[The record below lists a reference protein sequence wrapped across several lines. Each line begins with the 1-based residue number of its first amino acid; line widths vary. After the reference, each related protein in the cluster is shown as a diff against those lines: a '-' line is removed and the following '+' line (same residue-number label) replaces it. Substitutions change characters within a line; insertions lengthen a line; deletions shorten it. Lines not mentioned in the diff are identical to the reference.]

1 MSSSADPQIT
11 ANAEG
16 RRSRML
22 RDEGSRLASTRAG
35 EFALR
40 WGVLLALAGL
50 WQLAT
55 RWAQTPYFPPLTD
68 ILARVYESW
77 LTGPASRLF
86 LTEAVGADI
95 APSLMRLLSGW
106 LIAVIAGVVIGFV
119 LGLARAV
126 EDYVDPLVHFLRAIP
141 PPVLIP
147 LFIILL
153 GIGDR
158 MKVTLI
164 VLGVVWPILLNT
176 VDGVRSV
183 ERTQLETGEIYAI
196 PRRKQLTRIVLPS
209 AGPKIFAGL
218 RVSLSLAL
226 ILMVISEMF
235 AATDG
240 IGFWIVSAQRSFRL
254 LDMWAGIVV
263 LGVLGYVMN
272 AILLMIEHR
281 VLAWHR
287 GARRSDV

>member
-1 MSSSADPQIT
+1 MSSPDAATPSTTEDTTPAATPRD
-11 ANAEG
+11 
-16 RRSRML
+16 RRL
-22 RDEGSRLASTRAG
+22 GSDRARA
-35 EFALR
+35 FALR
-40 WGVLLALAGL
+40 WGVLALFALA
-50 WQLAT
+50 WQLLT
-55 RWAQTPYFPPLTD
+55 QWADTPYFPPLTD
-68 ILARVYESW
+68 ILTRVYETW

-95 APSLMRLLSGW
+95 VPSLYRLLVGW
-106 LIAVIAGVVIGFV
+106 GIAVVLGIAAGFA
-119 LGLARAV
+119 LGLARRV
-126 EDYVDPLVHFLRAIP
+126 QDYADPLVHFLRSIP

-147 LFIILL
+147 PFIILL

-158 MKVTLI
+158 MKIALI
-164 VLGVVWPILLNT
+164 TLGVVWPILLNT

-183 ERTQLETGEIYAI
+183 EPTQVDTGRVYGI
-196 PRRKQLTRIVLPS
+196 PPALRLRRIVFPS
-209 AGPKIFAGL
+209 AMPKIFAGL

-263 LGVLGYVMN
+263 LGVLGYLLN
-272 AILLMIEHR
+272 AVLLAVEHR
-281 VLAWHR
+281 ALRWHR
-287 GARRSDV
+287 GVRGSE

>member
-1 MSSSADPQIT
+1 MTGTDTSAADVPT
-11 ANAEG
+11 ATTQDRAG
-16 RRSRML
+16 PAR
-22 RDEGSRLASTRAG
+22 GRLAAGRAG
-35 EFALR
+35 GFALR
-40 WGVLLALAGL
+40 WGVLALFAVV

-55 RWAQTPYFPPLTD
+55 TWADTPYFPALTE
-68 ILARVYESW
+68 ILARVQATW
-77 LTGPASRLF
+77 LSGPASRLW
-86 LTEAVGADI
+86 LTDAVAADI
-95 APSLMRLLSGW
+95 APSLYRLLVGW
-106 LIAVIAGVVIGFV
+106 LLAVVIGVAVGFV
-119 LGLARAV
+119 LGMARGV
-126 EDYVDPLVHFLRAIP
+126 EDYVDPPVHFLRAIP

-158 MKVTLI
+158 MKIALI
-164 VLGVVWPILLNT
+164 TLGVIWPILLNT

-183 ERTQLETGEIYAI
+183 DRTQLDTGLVYGIART
-196 PRRKQLTRIVLPS
+196 RRLTHIVLPS
-209 AGPKIFAGL
+209 AMPKIFAGL

-254 LDMWAGIVV
+254 VDMWAGIVV
-263 LGVLGYVMN
+263 LGVLGYVFN
-272 AILLMIEHR
+272 AVLLAVEHR

-287 GARRSDV
+287 GVRGSDT